1 MKNCLQFL
9 IIKVNENSIAE
20 KQSKIKSSIREA
32 EHPKVNTN
40 NVTRIKD
47 SLRST
52 SYRASPDLKSPK
64 QQPLTSNT
72 ELSPIVDQVFSPVQD
87 QVSSTQDQILPEL
100 EDENLL
106 EDEEVRN
113 IPSVKMEQMVTI
125 SNDDQSPSS
134 KRHKRLID
142 SIDEDNFSASHS
154 SPSYVSANSPLSTSS
169 SISSDC
175 SDDSM
180 SSSTSSSS
188 SSYCSSSS
196 TNSSSSR
203 HLTATIFETNSELRT
218 PRLKL
223 SEDKIRKIR
232 RRPISFDDNYLER
245 SSFASTP
252 TTSSDCSPSRNSDI
266 PRLCLG
272 LNTTVMHSFQAP
284 PQFVNNLKPCNFPIK
299 KQESQP
305 NPSTPTV
312 TTKEMLNCAICGI
325 KEKPSNISRI
335 YGQNSCPL
343 CTRFF
348 ATFLKRPQQLYCGQD
363 GDCLMTF
370 DSRCQA
376 CWIKICLQKF
386 HVEEENRRI
395 GQKYSPKLLSS
406 PNVSLI
412 TIDTSLPRQ

>member
-20 KQSKIKSSIREA
+20 KQSKNKSTIKDE
-32 EHPKVNTN
+32 EHSKVIN
-40 NVTRIKD
+40 NNMTRIKD

-64 QQPLTSNT
+64 EQVLDSNT
-72 ELSPIVDQVFSPVQD
+72 EMSPIVDQVFSPVQD
-87 QVSSTQDQILPEL
+87 QVSSTQDQILPEQENETMH
-100 EDENLL
+100 EDVEVRDTPPVQMENLVS
-106 EDEEVRN
+106 ESIE
-113 IPSVKMEQMVTI
+113 
-125 SNDDQSPSS
+125 DQSPSN
-134 KRHKRLID
+134 KRQKRLLEN
-142 SIDEDNFSASHS
+142 IDEDNFSATHS
-154 SPSYVSANSPLSTSS
+154 STSYESAHSPLSTSS

-180 SSSTSSSS
+180 STISS

-196 TNSSSSR
+196 TDSSTSQR
-203 HLTATIFETNSELRT
+203 LTATLFETTGELRT

-232 RRPISFDDNYLER
+232 KRPISFDDHYLER
-245 SSFASTP
+245 SSFTSTP
-252 TTSSDCSPSRNSDI
+252 TTSSDCSPGQNSDI
-266 PRLCLG
+266 PRLGLG

-284 PQFVNNLKPCNFPIK
+284 PQFVNNLKPCNFPTK
-299 KQESQP
+299 KQETQT
-305 NPSTPTV
+305 NPSTQSV
-312 TTKEMLNCAICGI
+312 ATKEMLNCAICGI

-348 ATFLKRPQQLYCGQD
+348 ATFLKRPQQLYCAQD

-386 HVEEENRRI
+386 HVEEENRKI
-395 GQKYSPKLLSS
+395 GQKFSPKLLSS

-412 TIDTSLPRQ
+412 TVDTSLPRQ